1 MVIIKSKLTRD
12 STKDPFQLLLK
23 FVTECAVTLQMLRFL
38 STKKQYKKKC
48 IGNVTLLLKK
58 KKTILQALS
67 NPKTLLT
74 KGKYFYNFEFKNIKF
89 FDIFS
94 YKKTKYLKNLIVKK
108 LKKKFILLN

>member
-38 STKKQYKKKC
+38 STKKQYNKKC
-48 IGNVTLLLKK
+48 ISNVTLLLKKK

-67 NPKTLLT
+67 NPKTILT

-94 YKKTKYLKNLIVKK
+94 YEKTNYLKNIIVKQ
-108 LKKKFILLN
+108 LENFFLLN